1 MSLALAFELVDASLD
16 GVGRVALVFLVAVG
30 VGGLPVAFVGG
41 RLLGL
46 AALELLDERLDAQV
60 VLLLL
65 LLRCLF
71 VLGAFASAAVL
82 ALPLALALDLREQL
96 MHGPLALDLR
106 PGAPRGGGEG
116 QVAARGRDPRA

>member
-65 LLRCLF
+65 LLRWLF
-71 VLGAFASAAVL
+71 LLGALTGAAV
-82 ALPLALALDLREQL
+82 LALALDLREQL

>member
-1 MSLALAFELVDASLD
+1 VSLALAFELVDAALD

-46 AALELLDERLDAQV
+46 AAFELLDERLDAQV

-65 LLRCLF
+65 RWLF
-71 VLGAFASAAVL
+71 LLGALTGAAV
-82 ALPLALALDLREQL
+82 LALALDLREQL

>member
-65 LLRCLF
+65 LRCLF

-96 MHGPLALDLR
+96 VHGPLALDLG

>member
-65 LLRCLF
+65 LRWLF
-71 VLGAFASAAVL
+71 LLGALTGAAV
-82 ALPLALALDLREQL
+82 LALALDLREQL
-96 MHGPLALDLR
+96 MHGPLALDLG

>member
-1 MSLALAFELVDASLD
+1 VSLALAFELVDASLD

-82 ALPLALALDLREQL
+82 ALPLDLREQL
-96 MHGPLALDLR
+96 VHGPLALDLG

>member
-65 LLRCLF
+65 LRCLF

-96 MHGPLALDLR
+96 VHGPLALDLR